1 MYAAGELVVYGG
13 EGVCRVEGVGAPSLP
28 GMDKTRLYY
37 TLSPLYRSGQVMTP
51 VDTQVL
57 MRPLLTA
64 EETAQLIA
72 ELDQL
77 PEEQAES
84 HSMRAI
90 KDLYHQVLTSY
101 DCRRLAGLIKG
112 VCRRRSWAVHHGRKI
127 SQMDERYLKR
137 AEDALYGELGAV
149 LGLPREEVPAY
160 IRKTWPNGRYSDEK
174 VVRRPRIAC
183 GAFFMRRNHKAENR
197 KPVLRLNGRKIDEK
211 SFLSL
216 ASIEYPRD
224 VTKVHV

>member
-1 MYAAGELVVYGG
+1 MFAAGEMVVYGG
-13 EGVCRVEGVGAPSLP
+13 EGVCRVEGVGTPSLP

-37 TLSPLYRSGQVMTP
+37 TLAPLYRSGQVMTP

-112 VCRRRSWAVHHGRKI
+112 GGTKALKEQGHAHAPGFTAGHVATRQQ
-127 SQMDERYLKR
+127 QM
-137 AEDALYGELGAV
+137 
-149 LGLPREEVPAY
+149 
-160 IRKTWPNGRYSDEK
+160 
-174 VVRRPRIAC
+174 
-183 GAFFMRRNHKAENR
+183 
-197 KPVLRLNGRKIDEK
+197 
-211 SFLSL
+211 
-216 ASIEYPRD
+216 
-224 VTKVHV
+224 

>member
-1 MYAAGELVVYGG
+1 MFAAGEMVVYGG
-13 EGVCRVEGVGAPSLP
+13 EGVCRVEGVGTPSLP

-37 TLSPLYRSGQVMTP
+37 TLAPLYRSGQVMTP
-51 VDTQVL
+51 VDTRVL
-57 MRPLLTA
+57 MRPLLTGQ
-64 EETAQLIA
+64 EVQELIA
-72 ELDQL
+72 QLDQL

-84 HSMRAI
+84 HNTRAI
-90 KDLYHQVLTSY
+90 KDLYHQVVASY

-160 IRKTWPNGRYSDEK
+160 IRKTWPK
-174 VVRRPRIAC
+174 WPL
-183 GAFFMRRNHKAENR
+183 F
-197 KPVLRLNGRKIDEK
+197 
-211 SFLSL
+211 
-216 ASIEYPRD
+216 
-224 VTKVHV
+224 

>member
-101 DCRRLAGLIKG
+101 DCGRLAGPHQGRVPAAQLG
-112 VCRRRSWAVHHGRKI
+112 RS
-127 SQMDERYLKR
+127 SR
-137 AEDALYGELGAV
+137 AEDKPDGRALSEAGGGRPVRGA
-149 LGLPREEVPAY
+149 GRGAGPAPGGCPGVHPENLAQMAVILTRRSSDGPAGNAGPFLCAET
-160 IRKTWPNGRYSDEK
+160 IRRRTEGRFS
-174 VVRRPRIAC
+174 A
-183 GAFFMRRNHKAENR
+183 
-197 KPVLRLNGRKIDEK
+197 
-211 SFLSL
+211 
-216 ASIEYPRD
+216 
-224 VTKVHV
+224 

>member
-64 EETAQLIA
+64 EEVGQLIA

-90 KDLYHQVLTSY
+90 KDL
-101 DCRRLAGLIKG
+101 
-112 VCRRRSWAVHHGRKI
+112 
-127 SQMDERYLKR
+127 
-137 AEDALYGELGAV
+137 
-149 LGLPREEVPAY
+149 
-160 IRKTWPNGRYSDEK
+160 
-174 VVRRPRIAC
+174 
-183 GAFFMRRNHKAENR
+183 
-197 KPVLRLNGRKIDEK
+197 
-211 SFLSL
+211 LSL
-216 ASIEYPRD
+216 IHISEPTRPY
-224 VTKVHV
+224 